1 MKKYKKY
8 LLLFSALLTLIFFT
22 GCDPTTITQTLY
34 LQDIKIEGPVSQPPL
49 HITKGQKSGTVT
61 VSPKITINSQKSVA
75 GRIEGHT
82 NVNSHGLFQVDTLFE
97 GNGTWIYQESIANRY
112 TFDSNNLTWSLPE
125 ASMGFDLDL
134 CLSDHFAL
142 SGGLNYIVINQNSLV
157 GGSVGLGFFS
167 EKDGHSLRFDGGLL
181 WQSLYYDAATV
192 MVTTT
197 DPPSG
202 PTTTEVIFFRDRD
215 KSSSV
220 NLFTSLT
227 YNSVFDNF
235 PVNFFINLGYF
246 SQSLAD
252 FEPGETDIREYPFSY
267 TTKILE
273 DTRGEASTAFFNIT
287 PGIYT
292 DINQFSRLIFGLR
305 MLNETQLEQASESF
319 YILPVI
325 QLDMHF

>member
-1 MKKYKKY
+1 MINNKKY
-8 LLLFSALLTLIFFT
+8 LLLFGALLTFNLIT
-22 GCDPTTITQTLY
+22 GCSTTTITQTLY
-34 LQDIKIEGPVSQPPL
+34 LQDIEIDGPVSQPPL

-61 VSPKITINSQKSVA
+61 VSPKISINSQKSVT

-82 NVNSHGLFQVDTLFE
+82 NVNSQGLFQVDTLFR
-97 GNGTWIYQESIANRY
+97 GDGTWIYQESNANIYRY
-112 TFDSNNLTWSLPE
+112 NSNNLKWNLPD

-157 GGSVGLGFFS
+157 GGSVGLGVFS
-167 EKDGHSLRFDGGLL
+167 EKDGHSFRFDGGLL

-197 DPPSG
+197 EPPTG
-202 PTTTEVIFFRDRD
+202 PTTTEVTFFRDRD

-220 NLFTSLT
+220 NFFTSFT
-227 YNSVFDNF
+227 YNSAFNDF

-252 FEPGETDIREYPFSY
+252 FEPGETDIRHYPFSY

-292 DINQFSRLIFGLR
+292 DINQFSRLIFGVR
-305 MLNETQLEQASESF
+305 VLNETQLVQSSESL